1 MKSVSALSA
10 VGSVVV
16 TSTCPCLSIIW
27 TMVSIRRSVLL
38 RCRLKQKG
46 GGEHSRVILPL
57 KNRFNVLTLV
67 IKFKACFTTAW
78 NQSEKS
84 DLYLSSA
91 LERFLISSWAA
102 LSSFLFFCRNAC
114 ISARVKAFVFTWK
127 RRVQQ
132 WVHDCKHRM
141 EIVVFYIYS

>member
-1 MKSVSALSA
+1 MVKHEVGVCVVSSWVCGSHLHLSLFKYYLDHGVHQEISPPPVQTTA
-10 VGSVVV
+10 E
-16 TSTCPCLSIIW
+16 
-27 TMVSIRRSVLL
+27 
-38 RCRLKQKG
+38 

-91 LERFLISSWAA
+91 LERFLISS
-102 LSSFLFFCRNAC
+102 
-114 ISARVKAFVFTWK
+114 
-127 RRVQQ
+127 
-132 WVHDCKHRM
+132 
-141 EIVVFYIYS
+141 